1 MEISFFNKITQTENP
16 SKTSIDSFLNSVKLG
31 TWKAQVDEIR
41 SHSDPALIAEKKRN
55 LPYVTISGE
64 FSKRNNDGLIRH
76 SGFIC
81 IDIDK
86 IENTGELFGR
96 VITDQFVYAAFRSAS
111 GNGIAI
117 VIKIDPKKH
126 LDSFLGLEKYFAD
139 KFEVMID
146 KSCKD
151 VSRPRFVSY
160 DPDCQINPHAET
172 FKIYLKKDDKK
183 RTPVNAITGQ
193 NDINHILEQIQRR
206 AIDLTH
212 SSYFRFLEIGFAIG
226 SEFGEAGRDIFHCVV
241 QNSIKYNREKADRQY
256 TNCLKSNNSG
266 ITIATFYHFCKEE
279 GISIITEAT
288 RRMTT
293 ISAIAKKS
301 GRGVFDAVR
310 ILTEIEG
317 FDKEEAK
324 EIAEKVFNN
333 DEIGKENTL
342 GKLDQIEQFLLQ
354 NYDLKRNEITRF
366 VENTG
371 KEIDSTFS
379 NSVYIRL
386 RKLVDDSIK
395 FEEVDKL
402 IHSDFTADYNPL
414 KEFFE
419 KRKEIDCDGEI
430 DRFIECLDSPTG
442 LEAGTL
448 FPEYKKVF
456 FKKWLVG
463 LVASIFDKHSPLCL
477 VLTGGQNT
485 GKTEFFRRLLPS
497 ELFPYYA
504 ESKLD
509 AGKDD
514 EILMTQKIL
523 ILDDEFGGKS
533 KLESKRFKELTSKQY
548 FTLREPYG
556 RKNVRLRRMAV
567 LAGTSNETE
576 ILNDPTGNRRIIPL
590 EVNRIDFEKYNSCD
604 KVKLLCDAYKLLI
617 SGFQYEL
624 TKDEIKALNR
634 NTAGFEQVRAE
645 KELVI
650 SYIKLP
656 EYQPN
661 GIGIRYMQTTE
672 IKDYIEKQTQQKIN
686 IYKLSQELKAL
697 GFEQMRRKI
706 NGLSSRVWA
715 VVLPE
720 RNEIEQEEV
729 VLFGKSNDLDLPF

>member
-1 MEISFFNKITQTENP
+1 
-16 SKTSIDSFLNSVKLG
+16 
-31 TWKAQVDEIR
+31 
-41 SHSDPALIAEKKRN
+41 
-55 LPYVTISGE
+55 
-64 FSKRNNDGLIRH
+64 
-76 SGFIC
+76 
-81 IDIDK
+81 
-86 IENTGELFGR
+86 
-96 VITDQFVYAAFRSAS
+96 
-111 GNGIAI
+111 
-117 VIKIDPKKH
+117 
-126 LDSFLGLEKYFAD
+126 
-139 KFEVMID
+139 
-146 KSCKD
+146 
-151 VSRPRFVSY
+151 
-160 DPDCQINPHAET
+160 
-172 FKIYLKKDDKK
+172 
-183 RTPVNAITGQ
+183 
-193 NDINHILEQIQRR
+193 
-206 AIDLTH
+206 
-212 SSYFRFLEIGFAIG
+212 
-226 SEFGEAGRDIFHCVV
+226 
-241 QNSIKYNREKADRQY
+241 
-256 TNCLKSNNSG
+256 
-266 ITIATFYHFCKEE
+266 
-279 GISIITEAT
+279 
-288 RRMTT
+288 
-293 ISAIAKKS
+293 
-301 GRGVFDAVR
+301 
-310 ILTEIEG
+310 
-317 FDKEEAK
+317 
-324 EIAEKVFNN
+324 
-333 DEIGKENTL
+333 
-342 GKLDQIEQFLLQ
+342 
-354 NYDLKRNEITRF
+354 
-366 VENTG
+366 
-371 KEIDSTFS
+371 
-379 NSVYIRL
+379 
-386 RKLVDDSIK
+386 
-395 FEEVDKL
+395 
-402 IHSDFTADYNPL
+402 
-414 KEFFE
+414 
-419 KRKEIDCDGEI
+419 
-430 DRFIECLDSPTG
+430 
-442 LEAGTL
+442 
-448 FPEYKKVF
+448 
-456 FKKWLVG
+456 
-463 LVASIFDKHSPLCL
+463 
-477 VLTGGQNT
+477 
-485 GKTEFFRRLLPS
+485 LLPS